1 MKNVF
6 KWGYSRKWYL
16 THPWKWVKEL
26 FRNVKFAWQRAT
38 RGYCDSDVWNIDS
51 WLLAL
56 LPSMLRDL
64 ANDPVGAYP
73 GVEPFDTPEKWH
85 YWLLKMADKFEELQT
100 DWVESKNEYEDEYMK
115 LMEESQVMSKGEDKL
130 IRCNFIF
137 KDEKYAEELR
147 QKWLSRIKEL
157 RQEQDAATIAAFTEL
172 AEHFYALW
180 S

>member
-26 FRNVKFAWQRAT
+26 FRNIKFAWQRAT
-38 RGYCDSDVWNIDS
+38 RGYCDGDVWSIDS

-56 LPSMLRDL
+56 LPDMLRDL
-64 ANDPVGAYP
+64 ANDAVGAYP
-73 GVEPFDTPEKWH
+73 GYEPFETPEKWRN
-85 YWLLKMADKFEELQT
+85 WLLKMAVRFLELQD
-100 DWVESKNEYEDEYMK
+100 DWSETRNEYENEYF
-115 LMEESQVMSKGEDKL
+115 KL
-130 IRCNFIF
+130 IDEGRVIEKRQDGTVCCNFIF
-137 KDEKYAEELR
+137 KDEEYTKELR

-157 RQEQDAATIAAFTEL
+157 RQEQDAATIAAFSEL

>member
-6 KWGYSRKWYL
+6 EWSYSRKWYL
-16 THPWKWVKEL
+16 THPWKWIKEL
-26 FRNVKFAWQRAT
+26 FRNMKFAWQRAT
-38 RGYCDSDVWNIDS
+38 RGYCDSDVWSMDS

-56 LPSMLRDL
+56 LPDMLRDL

-73 GVEPFDTPEKWH
+73 GVEPFDTPEKWRN
-85 YWLLKMADKFEELQT
+85 WLFKMAAKFLELQDNWPET
-100 DWVESKNEYEDEYMK
+100 RNEYENEYMR
-115 LMEESQVMSKGEDKL
+115 LVDESRVIKNNTT
-130 IRCNFIF
+130 CYNFIF
-137 KDEKYAEELR
+137 KDKAYAEELR

-157 RQEQDAATIAAFTEL
+157 NDAQNAATVAAFSEL